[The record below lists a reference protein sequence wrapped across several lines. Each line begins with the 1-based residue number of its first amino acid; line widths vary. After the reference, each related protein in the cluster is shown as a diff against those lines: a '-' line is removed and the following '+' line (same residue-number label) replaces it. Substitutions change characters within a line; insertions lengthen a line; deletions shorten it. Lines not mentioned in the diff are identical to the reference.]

1 MQLRLTSFVNFN
13 AEMCCM
19 LRVKN
24 HHYEKMASTI
34 VNRFPKGKRYIVFV
48 ALAEYLACISD
59 SFLRISFSVQMCII
73 VSPVH

>member
-1 MQLRLTSFVNFN
+1 MPFVQFRKLNRDINAVTNFINFN

-34 VNRFPKGKRYIVFV
+34 VNRFPKGKRYVVFV
-48 ALAEYLACISD
+48 ALAVYFSYISD
-59 SFLRISFSVQMCII
+59 S
-73 VSPVH
+73 